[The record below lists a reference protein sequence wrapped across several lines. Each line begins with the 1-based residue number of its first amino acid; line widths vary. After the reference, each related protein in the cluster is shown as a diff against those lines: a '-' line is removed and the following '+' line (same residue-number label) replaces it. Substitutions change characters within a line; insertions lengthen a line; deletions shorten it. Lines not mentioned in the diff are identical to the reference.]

1 MWLLISDPTPS
12 SLSNRSVN
20 YSGVSRLTASPK
32 VAMVV
37 LVVSPSAQSSLLAPD
52 WDFPQGYLPLLRLI
66 TCCSVT
72 MIPQP
77 KHHDLHFSL
86 ISSAR

>member
-20 YSGVSRLTASPK
+20 YSPK
-32 VAMVV
+32 VAMVVV